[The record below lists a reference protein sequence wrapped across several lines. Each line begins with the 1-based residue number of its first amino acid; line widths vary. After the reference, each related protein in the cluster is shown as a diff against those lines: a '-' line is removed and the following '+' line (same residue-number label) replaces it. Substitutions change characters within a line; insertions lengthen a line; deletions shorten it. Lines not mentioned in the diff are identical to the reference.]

1 MAKITITNNM
11 VIDIETIAEANY
23 LLELM
28 NNNDE
33 EIDIRIGDYNA
44 IYKRNDNGSVKY
56 AISYVNDKNELFEYE
71 NANIDIESV
80 KDQINKVKSTVRTD
94 CISNQ
99 GVVKVI
105 RNVYC
110 SCITYET
117 GDLILATK
125 VIIAYNNSYLEL
137 LLNMIGDT
145 ILFKSI
151 EAWYHDNVYETEDIG
166 FDEDGMYV
174 IKLTNIQNESDTMHV
189 LINIEDLTDSYIS

>member
-71 NANIDIESV
+71 NANINIESV
-80 KDQINKVKSTVRTD
+80 NDQINKVKSTLRTD

-110 SCITYET
+110 SCITHET

-145 ILFKSI
+145 VLFTSL
-151 EAWYHDNVYETEDIG
+151 EAWYNDNVYETEDIG
-166 FDEDGMYV
+166 FDQDGMYV
-174 IKLTNIQNESDTMHV
+174 IKLTNIQNV
-189 LINIEDLTDSYIS
+189 R

>member
-33 EIDIRIGDYNA
+33 EINIRIGDYNA
-44 IYKRNDNGSVKY
+44 IYKRNDNDSAKY

-71 NANIDIESV
+71 NAKIDTESV
-80 KDQINKVKSTVRTD
+80 KDQINKVKSTLRTD
-94 CISNQ
+94 CVSTQ
-99 GVVKVI
+99 GVVNVT

-110 SCITYET
+110 SCITHET

-125 VIIAYNNSYLEL
+125 VIIAHDNSYLEL

-145 ILFKSI
+145 VLFKSL
-151 EAWYHDNVYETEDIG
+151 EAWYNDNVYETEDIG
-166 FDEDGMYV
+166 FNEDGMYV